1 MAYTAGVDSFRVW
14 AKPAATTTYTVTTTN
29 ATTGCTNTATVT
41 VTVNNSTPVTI
52 QTVPPTR
59 ICVSDPGFELVA
71 SPAGGTWSGVG
82 VSGTSF
88 LPNRTSP
95 GSYPL
100 TYTLNNATN
109 CVSSASVVA
118 RVEECAERRRLLRD
132 DAVVLFP
139 NPSSGQ
145 FNLKMNSTL
154 YSDLIIKVYTTSGNV
169 VSTQSLSGLTFG
181 QVRTFNFN
189 HLPGGTYMVHVIYD
203 GGVKFSEKI
212 YPMIIG
218 H

>member
-14 AKPAATTTYTVTTTN
+14 AKPSATTTYTVTTTN
-29 ATTGCTNTATVT
+29 TTTGCTNTATVT

-52 QTVPPTR
+52 QTVPPIR
-59 ICVSDPGFELVA
+59 ICVSDPGFDLVA

-82 VSGTSF
+82 ILGTTF
-88 LPNRTSP
+88 FPGRTIP

-109 CVSSASVVA
+109 CVSSATIVA
-118 RVEECAERRRLLRD
+118 KVEECAERRRLLRD
-132 DAVVLFP
+132 DAVVVFP

-154 YSDLIIKVYTTSGNV
+154 YSDLIIKVYTTSGNLV
-169 VSTQSLSGLTFG
+169 RTEALSGLTFG
-181 QVRTFNFN
+181 RVVPFNFS
-189 HLPGGTYMVHVIYD
+189 HLPGGTYMIHVIYD
-203 GGVKFSEKI
+203 GGVKFSEKVFPI
-212 YPMIIG
+212 IIG